1 MSATRPF
8 RFGVQVSELH
18 AADWRERVR
27 RYEQLGFDAL
37 HFPDHLL
44 EETQWDPLS
53 GMGAV
58 AAATE
63 RMGVATSVLDLP
75 FYHPVSLARAAATIA
90 TVSPGGV
97 DFGVGAGRATDDYAM
112 AGVQGGSAGERIERL
127 EEAAAIMTSLWTNER
142 TTFAG
147 RHYSVTDAPPVL
159 SLPLARRPRLMIGG
173 TAPRILHA
181 AGRHAD
187 VAGVFA
193 RMGAEHLAWEAWAA
207 DSTDAAYAE
216 KAAWVREGAREAG
229 RDPDAVELH
238 TVVILTGIGAAAQR
252 DAVAQTTGI
261 AADRLDDSH
270 LFLCGS
276 PQQARDL
283 LQRRRE
289 ATGISYL
296 MVVHHGP
303 DAGFEQ
309 LEALAEAVVAPLSG
323 Q

>member
-1 MSATRPF
+1 MPPF

-27 RYEQLGFDAL
+27 RYEELGFDAL
-37 HFPDHLL
+37 HFPDHVL

-58 AAATE
+58 AAATD

-97 DFGVGAGRATDDYAM
+97 DFGIGAGRATDDYAM
-112 AGVQGGSAGERIERL
+112 AGIDGGSARDRIGRL
-127 EEAAAIMTSLWTNER
+127 EEAATIIASLWDNER

-147 RHYSVTDAPPVL
+147 EHYTVRDAPSSL
-159 SLPLARRPRLMIGG
+159 TLPLARRPRLMIGG

-187 VAGVFA
+187 VVSVFA
-193 RMGAEHLAWEAWAA
+193 RMGAEHLAWAAWAA

-216 KAAWVREGAREAG
+216 KTGWARAGATEAG
-229 RDPDAVELH
+229 RDATRLDLH
-238 TVVILTGIGAAAQR
+238 TVVILTGIGGD
-252 DAVAQTTGI
+252 DARADVARITGI
-261 AADRLDDSH
+261 GADALDDSH

-276 PQQARDL
+276 PAHAREL
-283 LQRRRE
+283 VQRRRE
-289 ATGISYL
+289 ATGINYL
-296 MVVHHGP
+296 MFVHHGA
-303 DAGFEQ
+303 DAGFNQ
-309 LEALAEAVVAPLSG
+309 LEALAEAVIAPLSG

>member
-1 MSATRPF
+1 MSRPF

-18 AADWRERVR
+18 AHDWRERVR
-27 RYEQLGFDAL
+27 RYEELGFGAL
-37 HFPDHLL
+37 HFPDHFL

-75 FYHPVSLARAAATIA
+75 FYHPVVLARAAATIA
-90 TVSPGGV
+90 AVSPGGV
-97 DFGVGAGRATDDYAM
+97 DFGLGAGRATDDYAM
-112 AGVQGGSAGERIERL
+112 AGVDGGTPGERIARL
-127 EEAAAIMTSLWTNER
+127 EEAATIMTSLWRNER
-142 TTFAG
+142 TTFSG
-147 RHYSVTDAPPVL
+147 DHYTVRDAPPVL
-159 SLPLARRPRLMIGG
+159 TLPLVRRPRLMIGG

-187 VAGVFA
+187 VVGVFA

-216 KAAWVREGAREAG
+216 KTGWARDGAREAG
-229 RDPDAVELH
+229 RDPGALELH
-238 TVVILTGIGAAAQR
+238 TVVILTGIGGAAER
-252 DAVAQTTGI
+252 DAVARTTGI

-270 LFLCGS
+270 LFLCGDGAH
-276 PQQARDL
+276 AREL
-283 LQRRRE
+283 VQRRRE
-289 ATGISYL
+289 ATGVNYL
-296 MVVHHGP
+296 MFVHHGA
-303 DAGFEQ
+303 DAGFDQ
-309 LEALAEAVVAPLSG
+309 LEALAEAVVGPLSG